1 MSAFPP
7 LFAVDR
13 TVLKRTY
20 DYSTTGSIAFHV
32 IMVNNNVVDVRNNDM
47 RHDRRTMRLCEMRR
61 NTRAIVNLEEE
72 ETNDGQNEKNHE

>member
-47 RHDRRTMRLCEMRR
+47 RHVIGGRCVCANCAEIRER
-61 NTRAIVNLEEE
+61 
-72 ETNDGQNEKNHE
+72 